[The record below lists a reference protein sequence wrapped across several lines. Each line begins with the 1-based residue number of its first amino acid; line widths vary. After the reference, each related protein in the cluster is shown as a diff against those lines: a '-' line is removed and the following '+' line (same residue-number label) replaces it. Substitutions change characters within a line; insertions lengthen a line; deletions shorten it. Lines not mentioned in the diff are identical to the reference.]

1 MALIN
6 TAVSA
11 SASVSTRKTI
21 IVYAVSGT
29 MYTVPT
35 GRTFQGHVLAS
46 IGKGCQAR
54 INGVD
59 LITLSPTTPY
69 YLTPIP
75 VTLTEG
81 TVVSSG
87 ASYMDWSLV
96 GVES

>member
-6 TAVSA
+6 TAVPA
-11 SASVSTRKTI
+11 SSSTRKTI

-35 GRTFQGHVLAS
+35 GRTFEGYVLAS
-46 IGKGCQAR
+46 IGKGCHAR

-59 LITLSPTTPY
+59 LMTLSPTTPY

-75 VTLTEG
+75 VTLTAG

-87 ASYMDWSLV
+87 NSFTDWSLV